1 MGNEDKIRELEAEVQ
16 RLRQQREWILQEF
29 RLCRLCVYHERECWP
44 YQANCTPELDE
55 EALP

>member
-16 RLRQQREWILQEF
+16 RLRKQREWILWEF
-29 RLCRLCVYHERECWP
+29 RICRLCVYYERECWP

-55 EALP
+55 DKIP